1 MAGDLVECDTESIAS
16 EADISPKD
24 YSLLYIAARFPVEV
38 VKSMMEDIFP
48 VSQQQGQMQK
58 STRQQTETE
67 DESLQELTRSQK
79 ITLCTISGL
88 SMVWYIFG
96 Y

>member
-1 MAGDLVECDTESIAS
+1 MGDLVECAMGGVSS
-16 EADISPKD
+16 EAHTTSSKD
-24 YSLLYIAARFPVEV
+24 YSLLYIATSFPVEV

-48 VSQQQGQMQK
+48 VSQQQGQE
-58 STRQQTETE
+58 SIRQQTETE

-88 SMVWYIFG
+88 SIVWYIFG